1 MQKGVNKKDVD
12 ISIAMGSSLMFYENI
27 CKIKAPEAQH
37 DPMYFHC
44 MWKGWTLEQRVLQ
57 SSFSNQVE
65 MQISKSPRLMK
76 D

>member
-1 MQKGVNKKDVD
+1 
-12 ISIAMGSSLMFYENI
+12 MGSNLTFYENT
-27 CKIKAPEAQH
+27 CKIRGREAQH

-44 MWKGWTLEQRVLQ
+44 RRKGWTQEQRVLQ

-65 MQISKSPRLMK
+65 MQISKHPRLMK